1 MNDLRQAIIDSLDSC
16 ATDNTDIRET
26 VQNLVENE
34 GEETYPILLN
44 VLTHLEFS
52 TQDAKLNWDNIL
64 KYQNLLESKLDRP
77 VKLITAMCDYFSE
90 VSKHLRTPTMIEL
103 QALEETKKISRT
115 DGLTGLFN
123 RRSSMKPWKGKS
135 TEPKDMME
143 ALPSYF

>member
-64 KYQNLLESKLDRP
+64 K
-77 VKLITAMCDYFSE
+77 
-90 VSKHLRTPTMIEL
+90 H
-103 QALEETKKISRT
+103 
-115 DGLTGLFN
+115 
-123 RRSSMKPWKGKS
+123 
-135 TEPKDMME
+135 
-143 ALPSYF
+143 